1 MYKVAFVMRDID
13 SYAYEEEKQEFCFVS
28 KEDAYNFYEDLE
40 NFVDEATGGNSYVV
54 SKSKPEKAKD
64 VLYRYDKEMKGLYQI

>member
-28 KEDAYNFYEDLE
+28 EEEAYTFYEDLE
-40 NFVDEATGGNSYVV
+40 NFVDEATGGYSYVV
-54 SKSKPEKAKD
+54 SKSKPEKVKD
-64 VLYRYDKEMKGLYQI
+64 VLYRYDKEMKRLYRI